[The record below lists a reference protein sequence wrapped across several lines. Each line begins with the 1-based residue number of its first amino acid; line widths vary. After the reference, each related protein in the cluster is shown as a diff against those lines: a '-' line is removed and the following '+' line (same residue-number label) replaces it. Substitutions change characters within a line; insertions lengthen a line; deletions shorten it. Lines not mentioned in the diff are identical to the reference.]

1 MLQKMKRY
9 EYPIKVNKETTIKGS
24 YTIKEDA
31 QPMGFPNE
39 KLVQE
44 FEMNYLEESE
54 YKG

>member
-9 EYPIKVNKETTIKGS
+9 EYPIKVSKDITIKGS
-24 YTIKEDA
+24 YTIKKDA
-31 QPMGFPNE
+31 QPVGFPNE

-44 FEMNYLEESE
+44 FEMNHLEESE